1 MIFVGT
7 ICAALWII
15 GWAMKAPIRQ
25 RQLMIGIVFAAVI
38 LGHIVLPLEHPVRV
52 NTGGSWHIWALLA
65 GFGGL
70 ILIYRTGLRQLR
82 QRVRTTPA
90 RDDKHMSDT
99 ELDRY
104 ARHIVMPEIG
114 GSGQMRLRGAKV
126 LVIGAG
132 GLGAPAMQYLAAAGV
147 GTIGVID
154 DDVVDATNL
163 QRQIIHRD
171 ADIGLAKVES
181 AAQSIRALNPYVA
194 VKTYQRRLEVDI
206 AEVLIS
212 EYDIVLDGSDNFDT
226 RYLVNK
232 SCVIQKVPLVSG
244 ALSQWEGQVS
254 VFDPNKSGP
263 CYQCIFPEAPREEM
277 LGTCAQVG
285 VFSALPGVIGSLM
298 AGEALKYLLDAGKP
312 LRGRLAIFNIL
323 DAESRVISTKSSA
336 DCLICQSHLS
346 A

>member
-1 MIFVGT
+1 
-7 ICAALWII
+7 
-15 GWAMKAPIRQ
+15 MKAPIKQ
-25 RQLMIGIVFAAVI
+25 RQAMIGVVFAAVI

-65 GFGGL
+65 GFGVI

-82 QRVRTTPA
+82 GRVRKTVTNN
-90 RDDKHMSDT
+90 DKHMSET

-114 GSGQMRLRGAKV
+114 GSGQMRLRRAKV

-154 DDVVDATNL
+154 EDVVEASNL

-194 VKTYQRRLEVDI
+194 VKTYRRKFQVDI
-206 AEVLIS
+206 AEALIS
-212 EYDIVLDGSDNFDT
+212 EYDIVLDGTDNFDT
-226 RYLVNK
+226 RYMVNRA
-232 SCVIQKVPLVSG
+232 CVIQKVPLVSG
-244 ALSQWEGQVS
+244 ALTQWEGQLS
-254 VFDPNKSGP
+254 VFDPDQSGP
-263 CYQCIFPEAPREEM
+263 CYQCVFPEAPKAEIS
-277 LGTCAQVG
+277 GTCAQVG
-285 VFSALPGVIGSLM
+285 VFAALPGVIGSLM

-312 LRGRLAIFNIL
+312 LRGKLAIYNIL
-323 DAESRVISTKSSA
+323 DAETRVISTKVLA
-336 DCLICQSHLS
+336 DCPICQS
-346 A
+346 

>member
-7 ICAALWII
+7 ICAVLWIT
-15 GWAMKAPIRQ
+15 GWAMKAPIKQ
-25 RQLMIGIVFAAVI
+25 RQLMIGVVFAAVI

-52 NTGGSWHIWALLA
+52 NTGGSWHIWALVA
-65 GFGGL
+65 GFGVI

-82 QRVRTTPA
+82 GRVRKTVTNN
-90 RDDKHMSDT
+90 DKHMSDT

-114 GSGQMRLRGAKV
+114 GSGQMRLRRAKV

-154 DDVVDATNL
+154 EDVVEASNL

-171 ADIGLAKVES
+171 SDIGLAKVES

-194 VKTYQRRLEVDI
+194 VKTYRRKFEVDI
-206 AEVLIS
+206 AEALIS
-212 EYDIVLDGSDNFDT
+212 EYDIVLDGTDNFNT
-226 RYLVNK
+226 RYMVNRA
-232 SCVIQKVPLVSG
+232 CVVQKVPLVSG
-244 ALSQWEGQVS
+244 ALTQWEGQLS
-254 VFDPNKSGP
+254 VFDPDQSGP
-263 CYQCIFPEAPREEM
+263 CYQCVFPEVPNAEIA
-277 LGTCAQVG
+277 GTCAQVG

-312 LRGRLAIFNIL
+312 LRGKLAIYNIL
-323 DAESRVISTKSSA
+323 DAETRVISTNVSA
-336 DCLICQSHLS
+336 DCPICQS
-346 A
+346 